1 MQPEPGLGLTGPEKT
16 QLQCSRVQ
24 KAICWD
30 PQGEAHP
37 VVRVPGA
44 AAVGTPGAHRSPGSR
59 GQRCLSDPQMQTKP
73 LATLPGLGSLHSGVK
88 WAQNWEEMWSRFQG
102 SPWQGMREKEPAKNT
117 PEEKATG
124 FTRPAGTSL
133 ECQGSHINCSRSW
146 KLRRGGAPAGRGL
159 GGPPPPRLEPNG
171 HHSPQRFNGLIT
183 TSPQPDRAA
192 GTRLANRLNVHPP
205 HTAGTAV
212 GTLQGHGPPPC
223 PLAGQADTHQEL
235 PSGPG
240 ARPDIVPFLQGPK
253 GGTRRQG
260 ASRCGR
266 MGAALSSWAHLPF
279 ACLGPATPVKRSGH
293 HAGRQLG
300 STRRPTAQPWPRA
313 QRPLPGG
320 GPPMGRELGTRPL
333 KQGSGAAR
341 WLLTKPL
348 ARLPLTPGPSGGS

>member
-1 MQPEPGLGLTGPEKT
+1 
-16 QLQCSRVQ
+16 
-24 KAICWD
+24 
-30 PQGEAHP
+30 
-37 VVRVPGA
+37 
-44 AAVGTPGAHRSPGSR
+44 
-59 GQRCLSDPQMQTKP
+59 
-73 LATLPGLGSLHSGVK
+73 
-88 WAQNWEEMWSRFQG
+88 
-102 SPWQGMREKEPAKNT
+102 MREKEPAKNT

-124 FTRPAGTSL
+124 FTRPAGMSL

-146 KLRRGGAPAGRGL
+146 KLRRGRAPAGRGP
-159 GGPPPPRLEPNG
+159 GGPPPPRLAPNG

-205 HTAGTAV
+205 HTAGQ
-212 GTLQGHGPPPC
+212 LLGHSKDMGHLP
-223 PLAGQADTHQEL
+223 AHWSGQADTRQEL

-279 ACLGPATPVKRSGH
+279 ACRGPATPVKRSEH
-293 HAGRQLG
+293 HAGRRLG
-300 STRRPTAQPWPRA
+300 GTHRPTAQPRPGA

-320 GPPMGRELGTRPL
+320 GPPGM
-333 KQGSGAAR
+333 
-341 WLLTKPL
+341 
-348 ARLPLTPGPSGGS
+348 